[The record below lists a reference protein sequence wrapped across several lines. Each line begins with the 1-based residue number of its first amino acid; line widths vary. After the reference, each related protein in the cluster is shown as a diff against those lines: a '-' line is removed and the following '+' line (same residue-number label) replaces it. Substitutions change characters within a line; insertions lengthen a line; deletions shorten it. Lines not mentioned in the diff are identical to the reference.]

1 MIRRV
6 RICIWRGGFFLFWV
20 HAFLGAVFFV
30 SYSLG
35 RFLRAV
41 FFGSFSSF
49 LRLVFF
55 LRLCFFLFLRPVFFI
70 SFSSSTSTYRFIRP
84 SWFLPSWSSRLANVI
99 LLVGHFRLPL
109 SIDEPVCLPL

>member
-6 RICIWRGGFFLFWV
+6 RICIWRGGFFIFWV

-41 FFGSFSSF
+41 FFGSFSSS
-49 LRLVFF
+49 RFF
-55 LRLCFFLFLRPVFFI
+55 V
-70 SFSSSTSTYRFIRP
+70 SFSSSVFVSFFFFVPFSSFRFLRP
-84 SWFLPSWSSRLANVI
+84 LLLTVLFVRLGFFLPGGLA
-99 LLVGHFRLPL
+99 LLTLFFWLVTLGYH
-109 SIDEPVCLPL
+109 